1 MYEVTGKKIFVAG
14 HRGMVGSAVCQ
25 KLSAQGAQVLVA
37 HRSELDL
44 TNQSQV
50 SQWMAQHKPQGVV
63 LAAAKVGGI
72 YANDTY
78 PADFLYQNLMIEAN
92 VIHSAYENA
101 VEKLLFLGSSCIY
114 PKLAPQPLQ
123 EGCLLTSD
131 LEPTNQWYAIAK
143 IAGLKMCE
151 AYHKQYGCNFISAM
165 PTNLYGPGD
174 TYSMKNSHVIPA
186 MILKIHQA
194 KIETQE
200 SVEIWGTGEPLR
212 EFLYIE
218 DLADAL
224 VYILQNFEG
233 HPLTGERHI
242 NVGTA
247 QEVSIK
253 ELSQIIAQVVGYEG
267 DFYFNSAYPNGT
279 PRKLLD
285 TSALNTL
292 GWEPQHSL
300 VQGLE
305 KTYQAFL
312 DGAGRFDS

>member
-14 HRGMVGSAVCQ
+14 HKGMVGSAVCQ

-37 HRSELDL
+37 DRGELDL
-44 TNQSQV
+44 TNQGQV
-50 SQWMAQHKPQGVV
+50 SQWMAQKKPQGVV

-114 PKLAPQPLQ
+114 PKLAPQPMQ

-174 TYSMKNSHVIPA
+174 TYSLKNSHVIPA

-194 KIETQE
+194 KVETQE

-224 VYILQNFEG
+224 VYIFQNFEG
-233 HPLTGERHI
+233 NPLTGERHI